1 MERPNDRIARRLSE
15 IREQEAALDREAT
28 ERQAD
33 ATDPGTAMADPG
45 TAMADPGT
53 AVADRRNGGAL
64 RSTAFFIVVVA
75 AAAGLLGL
83 AVTFTRLAGKDFG
96 DAHREGRAQVTSCV
110 GHGPVSNKG
119 FGYWESC
126 TATITWDDGGVDRT
140 TVGAVFRSSDIGTE
154 VRVGDLGNYRTSR
167 DLVRAGAPH
176 RPWLSWIGYLV
187 GIVAFVPVLI
197 ATLIMRGLF
206 RRR

>member
-15 IREQEAALDREAT
+15 IREHEAALDREAT
-28 ERQAD
+28 ELQAD
-33 ATDPGTAMADPG
+33 AADPG
-45 TAMADPGT
+45 S
-53 AVADRRNGGAL
+53 AVGRGKGGAL
-64 RSTAFFIVVVA
+64 RSTVFVIVVVA

-83 AVTFTRLAGKDFG
+83 AVTLTRLAGNDFG

-110 GHGPVSNKG
+110 DNGPVSNKG

-126 TATITWDDGGVDRT
+126 TATITWDDGGIDRT

-154 VRVGDLGNYRTSR
+154 VRVGDLGDYRSSKE
-167 DLVRAGAPH
+167 LARAGAPY

-187 GIVAFVPVLI
+187 GIVAFVPVLV
-197 ATLIMRGLF
+197 ATLIVRELF
-206 RRR
+206 RR